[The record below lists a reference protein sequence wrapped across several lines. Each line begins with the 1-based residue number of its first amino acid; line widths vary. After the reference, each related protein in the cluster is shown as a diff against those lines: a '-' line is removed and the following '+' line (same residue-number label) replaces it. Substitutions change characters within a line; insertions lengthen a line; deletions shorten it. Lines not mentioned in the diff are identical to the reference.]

1 MVTIEYRPPQPA
13 PPVIPNDLVRRFR
26 ASRIFTVSDAC
37 RNQTRGTTN
46 DRSQTE
52 RWGWRSEPERPR
64 RRQLGPHPTGHTHK
78 AGPSEGRPACADQAQ
93 LRNQWVSG
101 ARETGS
107 ATSCSACDG
116 QAGSATPRSSCAD
129 QTGPAATC
137 SDRANQ
143 TGPATPRSDR
153 ANQTGPATTRSDT
166 ADQIRRAS
174 QPHS

>member
-64 RRQLGPHPTGHTHK
+64 RRQLGPHPTGHTNK
-78 AGPSEGRPACADQAQ
+78 AGPGEGRPACADQAQ

-101 ARETGS
+101 THQTGS
-107 ATSCSACDG
+107 ATPCSARDG
-116 QAGSATPRSSCAD
+116 QAGA
-129 QTGPAATC
+129 
-137 SDRANQ
+137 
-143 TGPATPRSDR
+143 ATPRSDGAHQAGAATPWSAR
-153 ANQTGPATTRSDT
+153 DSQAGAATPRSDGANQT
-166 ADQIRRAS
+166 RRAS